1 MLRRASLATTH
12 EETTMTDH
20 VYKMLELTGSSATGI
35 EDACQR
41 AIAKA
46 SETLRNIRWFN
57 VVETRGHVEDGK
69 VAHWQVTIKVGF
81 TLE

>member
-1 MLRRASLATTH
+1 MS
-12 EETTMTDH
+12 DH
-20 VYKMLELTGSSATGI
+20 VYKSIELTGSSSIGI
-35 EDACQR
+35 EDAVSK

-46 SETLRNIRWFN
+46 SETIRNINWFN
-57 VVETRGHVEDGK
+57 VVETRGHVVAGK